1 MEQAN
6 VTDPSAPMG
15 ANAFVARCAAD
26 VTPDAWPYWVD
37 ACQRALFLGRMIDA
51 VGLRSGAAKV
61 RLAEIEEFIEANG
74 PDTRSADRRKRQESP
89 LRPLRA
95 RGSALEASLSQPH
108 RHSMGA

>member
-61 RLAEIEEFIEANG
+61 RLAEIEEILETHSQNT
-74 PDTRSADRRKRQESP
+74 DTQVADRRKRQESP

-95 RGSALEASLSQPH
+95 RAAPRSKH
-108 RHSMGA
+108 H